1 MAGWGPGGRHFCWY
15 WQVKLTNVSQYRCG
29 CPQQKGRRAMFAG
42 RCHWSQTAVVES
54 GCDPVSFPHLS
65 KPRVVLENLE
75 FSLVHSLC
83 FSTRAFA
90 EHFGLSSKEPEK
102 GADGTIRPARL
113 IPPLSS
119 SRANSLE
126 GLLNFHWGLFIWM
139 SLTRLYNLHALKEG
153 TLFLGWSF
161 WLLCEGLL
169 VSHFLLRGPKLYN
182 QTLNSLDKRVNCF
195 QDVCLFFSLPTPPI
209 YVYTPW
215 GKL

>member
-1 MAGWGPGGRHFCWY
+1 MPLIPDCSGRIW
-15 WQVKLTNVSQYRCG
+15 L
-29 CPQQKGRRAMFAG
+29 
-42 RCHWSQTAVVES
+42 WSCQ
-54 GCDPVSFPHLS
+54 FPHLS
-65 KPRVVLENLE
+65 KPRVVLENFELAW
-75 FSLVHSLC
+75 FIRFASQHGHLQSTLVFPARSL
-83 FSTRAFA
+83 R
-90 EHFGLSSKEPEK
+90 KELMGP
-102 GADGTIRPARL
+102 TIRLARL